1 MEEIVIIK
9 EEYAERAERVM
20 EAHHDLAW
28 IKGMEVRIAF
38 LASDRIKKSHGRPVL
53 GECVKVGGIYKALLP
68 YDFLIVIY
76 EVNTAGLTDS
86 QLDILFYH
94 ELLHIGINK
103 KGDGFTVRPHDIQ
116 EFQAVA
122 EQYGAWWTEKD
133 MEVDTDAEEDE
144 EGEAAEDEEGT
155 EIE

>member
-9 EEYAERAERVM
+9 EEYAERAERIM
-20 EAHHDLAW
+20 EAHPDLAW

-38 LASDRIKKSHGRPVL
+38 LASDKIKKSHGRPVL

-76 EVNTAGLTDS
+76 EVNTEGLTDS